1 MSIIRKKNRPISNA
15 HHKANE
21 RYPNTN
27 ANLTSALLLLVF
39 SPVLAIAQTINLT
52 EQQQTNLAI
61 TLYNNDLALVQDS
74 RILGPLRPDDKVIVH
89 NVSQQLL
96 THSLQ
101 IHKSG
106 KVLEQSF
113 VSEALS
119 YNTLLKQQ
127 LGKKIVL
134 IKQASGNTPE
144 KRLPARLIS
153 VDKTTALV
161 HLNGYVETIPLH
173 SNQWRFS
180 FENTLQGGVKQP
192 SLKFTSAGKPHT
204 NNIQINY
211 LSSGLHWKMDYSLT
225 LDKRQKRLN
234 LVAIASLINQ
244 TNTVFSN
251 AKISLI
257 EGTLSQEKSH
267 ASKASK
273 QKMLARTSVLATP
286 NALKNVHLYNLT
298 NPITLPA
305 LQQVQI
311 PLIDASNIPVKA
323 FNQHHINI
331 TLNRDKR
338 RLEIQPASFISFTN
352 NVKHDLGLA
361 LPAGTAK
368 IFNQGNNTP
377 LKWVSSGHLTRTKKN
392 QRVVINTGKSLDFTI
407 KQRQK
412 SYEQTFNGAL
422 ITIEL
427 KLNNKSNENK
437 ILQLSTSSDH
447 PQKIISNT
455 YPAKSKRAESA
466 LWEIEVA
473 ANSVTV
479 FNLKTRLITKN

>member
-1 MSIIRKKNRPISNA
+1 MRIIRKKNRPITKV
-15 HHKANE
+15 HHKANAL
-21 RYPNTN
+21 YPK
-27 ANLTSALLLLVF
+27 TSVLIFLLF
-39 SPVLAIAQTINLT
+39 SPALAIAQTITLT

-61 TLYNNDLALVQDS
+61 TLYNNDFALVQDT
-74 RILGPLRPDDKVIVH
+74 RILGQLLPDDKVVVR
-89 NVSQQLL
+89 NVSRQLL
-96 THSLQ
+96 AQSLQ

-113 VSEALS
+113 IGEALS
-119 YNTLLKQQ
+119 YNNLLKQQ

-134 IKQASGNTPE
+134 IKQANSNTPE
-144 KRLPARLIS
+144 KRLPATLIS
-153 VDKTTALV
+153 VDKKTALV
-161 HLNGYVETIPLH
+161 QLNGYIETIPLH

-180 FENTLQGGVKQP
+180 FENTLQSTAKQP
-192 SLKFTSAGKPHT
+192 SLTFTSAGKPHT
-204 NNIQINY
+204 NNIKINY
-211 LSSGLHWKMDYSLT
+211 LSSGLHWEMDYSLT
-225 LDKRQKRLN
+225 LNKRQNRLN

-244 TNTVFSN
+244 TNTAFSN

-257 EGTLSQEKSH
+257 AGTLNKEKSY
-267 ASKASK
+267 SSEVSK
-273 QKMLARTSVLATP
+273 QKMLERTDTLATP
-286 NALKNVHLYNLT
+286 KALKNLHLYNLA

-305 LQQVQI
+305 LQQIQI
-311 PLIDASNIPVKA
+311 PLIEASNIPVKV

-331 TLNRDKR
+331 TPSRDKR
-338 RLEIQPASFISFTN
+338 LLEIQPTSFISFTN
-352 NVKHDLGLA
+352 NIKHDLGST

-368 IFNQGNNTP
+368 TFKQGNNTP
-377 LKWVSSGHLTRTKKN
+377 LKWVSSGHITHTKKN

-427 KLNNKSNENK
+427 KLNNHSNENK
-437 ILQLSTSSDH
+437 TLQLSTSSDH

-455 YPAKSKRAESA
+455 YPAKSKRADSA

-479 FNLKTRLITKN
+479 FNLQTRLITKN